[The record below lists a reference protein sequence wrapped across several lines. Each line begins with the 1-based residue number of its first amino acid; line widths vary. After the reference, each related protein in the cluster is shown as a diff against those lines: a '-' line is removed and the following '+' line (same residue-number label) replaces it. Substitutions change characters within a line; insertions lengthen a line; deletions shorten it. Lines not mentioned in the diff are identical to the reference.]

1 MANSDEEIGD
11 EHGLEPMLQMYIGR
25 QLRELFDS
33 VAQQPA
39 PERFK
44 ILLDQLAAGEPY
56 PEPVYPR
63 SQPCETAP
71 AGSWNGLVEFSCMTR
86 PKLL

>member
-1 MANSDEEIGD
+1 MADSDEEIGD
-11 EHGLEPMLQMYIGR
+11 EHGLEPVLQAHIGR
-25 QLRELFDS
+25 KLRELFDS

-44 ILLDQLAAGEPY
+44 ILLDQLAAGEPC
-56 PEPVYPR
+56 PAPAFRR

-71 AGSWNGLVEFSCMTR
+71 FGSRNDFVESLCMMGPR
-86 PKLL
+86 QV